1 MQSQAYGGSWAAVPT
16 TPFSWTS
23 LEGRTVIR
31 EIIQECNGERDHG
44 QLNSIVA
51 LTSLRQ
57 SQ

>member
-1 MQSQAYGGSWAAVPT
+1 MQSQAYGGSWAAVP